1 MSEKVVLITGAS
13 SGIGKALAFRYAQA
27 GYRISICARNE
38 AKLKTIATE
47 IRQKYKNEVFYMPAD
62 VAQESDCK
70 QWVEASVQYF
80 GQIHLL
86 INNAGISMR
95 ASFADLDLT
104 VLKQLMDIN
113 FWGMVY
119 CTKYALPYLI
129 QTKGTIVG
137 VSSIAGYRGLPERT
151 GYSAS
156 KFAMNGFLE
165 SLRTELL
172 PTGVHV
178 LTACPGFTRSN
189 IRQTALVAD
198 GTVQGESPRDE
209 QSMMSAEA
217 VADAI
222 FKAVEQKKKTLILT
236 RLGKMTVFLNK
247 FFNGWM
253 DKKVYANFQKEK
265 RSEKKTG

>member
-1 MSEKVVLITGAS
+1 MSANVVLITGAS
-13 SGIGKALAFRYAQA
+13 GGIGKALAFRYAEA

-38 AKLKTIATE
+38 AKLKTIATA
-47 IRQKYKNEVFYMPAD
+47 ITQKYHTDVFYQIVD
-62 VAQESDCK
+62 VTLETDCK
-70 QWVEASVQYF
+70 SWVEATHQHF
-80 GQIHLL
+80 GQINIL

-95 ASFADLDLT
+95 APFADLDLS
-104 VLKQLMDIN
+104 VLKQLMDTN

-137 VSSIAGYRGLPERT
+137 ISSIAGFRGLPERT

-165 SLRTELL
+165 SLRTELI

-178 LTACPGFTRSN
+178 LTACPGFTQSN
-189 IRQTALVAD
+189 IRQTALTAD
-198 GTVQGESPRDE
+198 GSAQGESPRDE
-209 QSMMSAEA
+209 DSMMTSEE
-217 VADAI
+217 VAHQI
-222 FKAVEQKKKTLILT
+222 FLAVERKKKTLILT

-247 FFNGWM
+247 FLNSWM

-265 RSEKKTG
+265 RSEK